1 MSQEIADQQSDEAR
15 HAQALAASE
24 GRFRMLAEICQ
35 EGLLIT
41 DDNGC
46 ILYANP
52 AAAALLGQPQA
63 ELPGQPCGF
72 PLTPA
77 PTGPLSLPPGNGQPQ
92 LVDVHLSETGWN
104 NAPAWLVLLRP
115 RPPLPISVAPEQHF
129 TPPPP
134 STEPATLRFT
144 DVVNT
149 ARLQQLMGLFY
160 QATQIPIGIIDVDGT
175 VLVGSGWQ
183 EICTRFHRVHPVTAA
198 RCRESDAYIQ
208 SHLNAGKYVQYK
220 CQNGLWDIAIPII
233 VEGRQLATL
242 FVGQFFYADEQP
254 DEAFFRAQA
263 EQFGFDVEAYLA
275 ALKRIRVFT
284 REQIHHIMEYY
295 AEFARLLAELGH
307 KNLLLARDMA
317 RRQQAELALAET
329 EQRFRALIEHATD
342 IIIVIGPDRQIH
354 YVSPSVKW
362 ILGYDPDQA
371 TQSNWLAILAP
382 EEIAKIRLVAAQA
395 LQHPELSF
403 PIEVQVRHRDGS
415 WRVLEGTV
423 QSRMEDPAVNGTIVI
438 LHDATHHRRTEAAL
452 SRARDFYLSL
462 LDKFPSPIWRTTPN
476 GKINYVNQAWMEL
489 TGYSLEQARGD
500 GWLEALHPEDQQR
513 CLESYLEAF
522 HARQPIELEY
532 RLRRH
537 DGTYRRVL
545 DLAHPFTDPEGQFAG
560 YLGILYDL
568 TERYEAGRALQESRD
583 LLNSIFRA
591 APVGI
596 GLVANRIILEANDR
610 LCAMVGYT
618 REELVGQS
626 ARLLYPTQ
634 EEFEWVGT
642 EKYRQI
648 AERGTGTVETRWITQ
663 AGQLL
668 NVLLSSTPL
677 DPHDL
682 GKGVTFTALDITARR
697 QAEATLMESE
707 ALQRALLQALP
718 DQILLLD
725 REGRIQDYHTLHRDN
740 QLLPTTGFQ
749 HRHYTD
755 LLPPEMSIPLSDLW
769 SQVWETGQ
777 IQQFEYPFPDE
788 TGQPHYYEARLTL
801 CGADKLLCIVRDVT
815 DREQARQQTKR
826 LIAELQATNRQ
837 LHESNRLKTLFAE
850 AISYESGNPL
860 SIMQGYTDL
869 LAESLRDAGCLSAVQ
884 AIQTQIAALRQII
897 QDANHYIRLDALG
910 DQERAPTD
918 LNDLFRAVLRELEPV
933 LAAANLQV
941 NYAPQSP
948 QVAPVSPA
956 LISYLFNRLL
966 NNAIKNS
973 PPGGRIA
980 VNIVELSQVFRIYIK
995 DWGQRDMGE
1004 KKTGLATRLE
1014 QDEWPSLRNHALGL
1028 TILRRIV
1035 VLHHGRLWWEE
1046 NPEGGNL
1053 FCLELPKS

>member
-1 MSQEIADQQSDEAR
+1 MSQESADRQLDAAQHE
-15 HAQALAASE
+15 QALAASE
-24 GRFRMLAEICQ
+24 GRFQMLAASCQ
-35 EGLLIT
+35 EGVLIT
-41 DDNGC
+41 DGNGC

-52 AAAALLGQPQA
+52 AAMALLGRPQA
-63 ELPGQPCGF
+63 ELLGQPCGF
-72 PLTPA
+72 PITPA
-77 PTGPLSLPPGNGQPQ
+77 PSGPLSLPQSDGQLQ
-92 LVDVHLSETGWN
+92 LVDVHLNATRWN
-104 NAPAWLVLLRP
+104 NTPAWLVLLRP
-115 RPPLPISVAPEQHF
+115 RPPLPAPAVPEQHF
-129 TPPPP
+129 APPPP
-134 STEPATLRFT
+134 STEPAALRFT
-144 DVVNT
+144 DIVNT
-149 ARLQQLMGLFY
+149 AQLQQLMGLFY

-175 VLVGSGWQ
+175 VLVGAGWQ

-220 CQNGLWDIAIPII
+220 CQNGLWDIAIPIM

-263 EQFGFDVEAYLA
+263 EKFGFDVEAYLA
-275 ALKRIRVFT
+275 ALKRIRTFT
-284 REQIHHIMEYY
+284 HEQIQHIMEYY
-295 AEFARLLAELGH
+295 TEFARLLAELGY
-307 KNLLLARDMA
+307 KNLLLARDMT
-317 RRQQAELALAET
+317 RRQQAERALVET

-342 IIIVIGPDRQIH
+342 IIVVIGPDQQIR
-354 YVSPSVKW
+354 YVSPSLKW
-362 ILGYDPDQA
+362 ILGYDLDQA
-371 TQSNWLAILAP
+371 AQSNWLDILAP
-382 EEIAKIRLVAAQA
+382 EEIAKVRLIATQA

-403 PIEVQVRHRDGS
+403 PLEVQVRHRDGS

-423 QSRMEDPAVNGTIVI
+423 QSRLEDPTVNGIIVI

-462 LDKFPSPIWRTTPN
+462 LDKFPNPIWRTTPN
-476 GKINYVNQAWMEL
+476 GKVNYVNQAWMEL

-500 GWLEALHPEDQQR
+500 GWLEVLHPEDQQH
-513 CLESYLEAF
+513 CLETYLEAF

-545 DLAHPFTDPEGQFAG
+545 DLAHPFTDLEGQFAG

-596 GLVANRIILEANDR
+596 GLVVNRMILEANDR

-618 REELVGQS
+618 HQELVGQS
-626 ARLLYPTQ
+626 ARQLYPTQ

-648 AERGTGTVETRWITQ
+648 AERGTGTVETRWVTKT
-663 AGQLL
+663 GQLL
-668 NVLLSSTPL
+668 NILLSSTPL

-682 GKGVTFTALDITARR
+682 SKGVTFTALDITERR

-725 REGRIQDYHTLHRDN
+725 REGHIQDYHALHRDN
-740 QLLPTTGFQ
+740 QLLPTADFL

-755 LLPPEMSIPLSDLW
+755 LLPPELSIPLSDSW
-769 SQVWETGQ
+769 SQLWETGQ
-777 IQQFEYPFPDE
+777 IQHFEYPFPDE
-788 TGQPHYYEARLTL
+788 TGQLCYYEARLAL
-801 CGADKLLCIVRDVT
+801 CGADRLLCIVRDVT
-815 DREQARQQTKR
+815 DREQARRQTR
-826 LIAELQATNRQ
+826 HLIAELQAANHQ
-837 LHESNRLKTLFAE
+837 LHESNRLKTLLAE

-869 LAESLRDAGCLSAVQ
+869 LAESLSDEGCLSAVQ
-884 AIQTQIAALRQII
+884 AIQAQIAVLRQII

-910 DQERAPTD
+910 DQERIPTD
-918 LNDLFRAVLRELEPV
+918 LNDLFRAALRELEPV
-933 LAAANLQV
+933 LAAAHLQV
-941 NYAPQSP
+941 SYTPRPP
-948 QVAPVSPA
+948 QVAPVSPI
-956 LISYLFNRLL
+956 LISYLFSRLL

-973 PPGGRIA
+973 SPGGRVA
-980 VNIVELSQVFRIYIK
+980 VNIVELPQVFRIYIK
-995 DWGQRDMGE
+995 DWSPRETGE
-1004 KKTGLATRLE
+1004 KKSGLATHLE
-1014 QDEWPSLRNHALGL
+1014 QVEWPSLKNHALGL
-1028 TILRRIV
+1028 AILRRIV
-1035 VLHHGRLWWEE
+1035 ALHHGRLWWEE

>member
-1 MSQEIADQQSDEAR
+1 MSQEIADQQSDEAQ

-24 GRFRMLAEICQ
+24 GRFRMLAESSQ
-35 EGLLIT
+35 DGVLIT

-52 AAAALLGQPQA
+52 AAAALLGHPQA
-63 ELPGQPCGF
+63 ELLGQPCGF

-77 PTGPLSLPPGNGQPQ
+77 PSGPLSLPPGNGRLQ

-129 TPPPP
+129 APPPP
-134 STEPATLRFT
+134 SVEPATLRFT
-144 DVVNT
+144 DIVNT

-317 RRQQAELALAET
+317 RRQQAELALSET

-423 QSRMEDPAVNGTIVI
+423 QSRLEDPVVNGTIVI

-476 GKINYVNQAWMEL
+476 GKVNYVNQAWMEL

-500 GWLEALHPEDQQR
+500 GWLEALHPEDQQH
-513 CLESYLEAF
+513 CLETYLEAF

-560 YLGILYDL
+560 YLGIIYDL

-596 GLVANRIILEANDR
+596 GLTADRVILEANDR

-618 REELVGQS
+618 REELVGKS

-663 AGQLL
+663 GGQLL

-682 GKGVTFTALDITARR
+682 SKGVTFTALDITARKQTEAAL
-697 QAEATLMESE
+697 QASE
-707 ALQRALLQALP
+707 AQYR
-718 DQILLLD
+718 
-725 REGRIQDYHTLHRDN
+725 
-740 QLLPTTGFQ
+740 
-749 HRHYTD
+749 
-755 LLPPEMSIPLSDLW
+755 
-769 SQVWETGQ
+769 
-777 IQQFEYPFPDE
+777 
-788 TGQPHYYEARLTL
+788 
-801 CGADKLLCIVRDVT
+801 
-815 DREQARQQTKR
+815 
-826 LIAELQATNRQ
+826 
-837 LHESNRLKTLFAE
+837 
-850 AISYESGNPL
+850 
-860 SIMQGYTDL
+860 L
-869 LAESLRDAGCLSAVQ
+869 LAESINDVVSLVDLETTLLYMSPSIQKIAGWTPEEMVGHS
-884 AIQTQIAALRQII
+884 
-897 QDANHYIRLDALG
+897 G
-910 DQERAPTD
+910 
-918 LNDLFRAVLRELEPV
+918 LEFV
-933 LAAANLQV
+933 
-941 NYAPQSP
+941 
-948 QVAPVSPA
+948 
-956 LISYLFNRLL
+956 
-966 NNAIKNS
+966 
-973 PPGGRIA
+973 
-980 VNIVELSQVFRIYIK
+980 
-995 DWGQRDMGE
+995 
-1004 KKTGLATRLE
+1004 
-1014 QDEWPSLRNHALGL
+1014 
-1028 TILRRIV
+1028 
-1035 VLHHGRLWWEE
+1035 
-1046 NPEGGNL
+1046 
-1053 FCLELPKS
+1053 